1 MDIFSYVFVKIVM
14 FVWKDKNIWKEAGD
28 GPFLSKIFVPIY
40 IPKRIKRATGLASPI
55 AKQSLTNLP
64 IAGAKP
70 GLKKV

>member
-1 MDIFSYVFVKIVM
+1 M
-14 FVWKDKNIWKEAGD
+14 AH
-28 GPFLSKIFVPIY
+28 FLPKIFEPIY
-40 IPKRIKRATGLASPI
+40 IPKRIKRAVGLASPI